1 MCTSCGLLLRD
12 YHAGVHNRS
21 ESEKNNFMQLRN
33 NPSGQPVASREHE
46 RWRSV
51 RMSYD
56 TIAAEYARRI
66 YAELKDKPFDRGWL
80 DGFAERVR
88 AIGRVCDLGCGPG
101 HVARYLRDRGVD
113 VFGLDLSPIM
123 LEEARRLNPDIEF
136 IEGTMMSLNMESER
150 LAGIVTLYSIIH
162 MERNELGIA
171 FAELWRV
178 LRPGGCALVAF
189 HVGSDTIHNTE
200 WWGYSVNLDATF
212 FTSGEIVEQL
222 KRAGFEIEAAMERDP
237 YPEVEYQSRRG
248 YVVAIKDIPAR

>member
-1 MCTSCGLLLRD
+1 
-12 YHAGVHNRS
+12 
-21 ESEKNNFMQLRN
+21 MQLKN
-33 NPSGQPVASREHE
+33 NPSGRASASHEQE

-51 RMSYD
+51 RTSYD
-56 TIAAEYARRI
+56 TIAAEYAKRI
-66 YAELKDKPFDRGWL
+66 YAELKDKPFDREWL
-80 DGFAERVR
+80 DRFSERVR
-88 AIGRVCDLGCGPG
+88 AIGQVCDLGCGPG

-113 VFGLDLSPIM
+113 VFGLDLSPVM

-150 LAGIVTLYSIIH
+150 LAGIVALYSIIH

-248 YVVAIKDIPAR
+248 YVVAIKDIPPAEGSRDE